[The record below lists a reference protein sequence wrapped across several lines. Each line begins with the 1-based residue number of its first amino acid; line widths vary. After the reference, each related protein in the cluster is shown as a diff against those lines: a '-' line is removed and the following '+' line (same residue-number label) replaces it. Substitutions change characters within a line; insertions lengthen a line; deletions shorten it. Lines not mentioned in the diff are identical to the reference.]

1 MKSDIQSWY
10 LQDQGWPAVVQLVII
25 FAVAALAITML
36 ALL

>member
-1 MKSDIQSWY
+1 MKSDVQSWY
-10 LQDQGWPAVVQLVII
+10 LQDQGWPVALQLVII